1 MASLEFQKVT
11 VERHNSIRWTFHN
24 QKNPKGGKDQQEKK
38 KKIKQVIIGAAGERT
53 GEPPTGGREGKMKVF
68 SENPLLLSSNL

>member
-1 MASLEFQKVT
+1 MGFSQSEKSQ
-11 VERHNSIRWTFHN
+11 R
-24 QKNPKGGKDQQEKK
+24 GKDQQEKK

>member
-1 MASLEFQKVT
+1 MDFSQSEKSQ
-11 VERHNSIRWTFHN
+11 R
-24 QKNPKGGKDQQEKK
+24 GKDQQEKK

-68 SENPLLLSSNL
+68 SENPLLLSSSL